1 MADKVENKSELR
13 ISADEKSAVYIV
25 NLTGVAKNDADSTED
40 SLTVDFSS
48 AGEQLYKLDLAT
60 KDAKPAALTTTPD
73 NKLYPEISADGSV
86 VYLSADAEGNAANTL
101 KVVKADGKS
110 SNIALD
116 VEVTW
121 STGVKN
127 GLVVAGSAADG
138 STVVYSVDNN
148 GAKTELFRSTE
159 DVSEVAVSNDGSKL
173 AIVSDGGVWVVQGGK
188 ALQLSK

>member
-1 MADKVENKSELR
+1 MKVL
-13 ISADEKSAVYIV
+13 
-25 NLTGVAKNDADSTED
+25 
-40 SLTVDFSS
+40 
-48 AGEQLYKLDLAT
+48 
-60 KDAKPAALTTTPD
+60 
-73 NKLYPEISADGSV
+73 
-86 VYLSADAEGNAANTL
+86 
-101 KVVKADGKS
+101 KADGKS